1 MAAVHEL
8 PNGDMIRIT
17 EIRITPKED
26 ARLKAYASLTLDGVF
41 VVRGLKI
48 IEGKTGRLFVAMPSR
63 KRPDGTYQDMVHP
76 ITSQCRNVLEQAVLD
91 AYTRSLRAGAQDSGK
106 GEDVTSKS

>member
-26 ARLKAYASLTLDGVF
+26 AKAYASLTLDGVF

-76 ITSQCRNVLEQAVLD
+76 ITSQCRNVLEQAVIG
-91 AYTRSLRAGAQDSGK
+91 AYTRCLRAGAQDSEKGK
-106 GEDVTSKS
+106 EISSGS